1 MMKMM
6 EKMMKKEK
14 EKNENVRTEN
24 DADSAH
30 IRNVQGKHGLQ
41 ILACHWLDHLSPGD
55 RQMAEAV

>member
-14 EKNENVRTEN
+14 EKNESVGTEN

-41 ILACHWLDHLSPGD
+41 ILACHWLDHLSPGV
-55 RQMAEAV
+55 R

>member
-1 MMKMM
+1 MLV
-6 EKMMKKEK
+6 KEK
-14 EKNENVRTEN
+14 ENDGKNDENRKTKNESVGTEN

-55 RQMAEAV
+55 R